1 MFITLAGP
9 DCSGKSTQAQLLVK
23 WLQSSLNMHVMH
35 LAFPTSSP
43 AGVAVRKLLSLDKLF
58 VLDAARSDL
67 PAVILQSAFVADRY
81 GTVGSI
87 RACVRGGGFV
97 VAERWAECGF
107 VYGLE
112 EGLDGDWLSAV
123 NASLPEPDLNIL
135 IDVDADTVLARLRE
149 RGGVP
154 ERYDHRD
161 AQHRILQRYR
171 RLWMSE
177 IGLRNGVPTSNG
189 NPAWKIVDGRPP
201 IEVTA
206 EAIRDLVIERRR
218 SWGF

>member
-9 DCSGKSTQAQLLVK
+9 DCSGKSTQAALLVK
-23 WLQSSLNMHVMH
+23 WLQSSLNMHVLY

-43 AGVAVRKLLSLDKLF
+43 AGVAARKLLSLDKLF
-58 VLDAARSDL
+58 VLDSVRSDL
-67 PAVILQSAFVADRY
+67 PAAILQSAFAADRY

-87 RACVRGGGFV
+87 RDCVRGGGFV

-123 NASLPEPDLNIL
+123 SASLPEPDLNIL
-135 IDVDADTVLARLRE
+135 IDIDADTVLARLRE
-149 RGGVP
+149 RGSVA

-171 RLWMSE
+171 RIWMSE
-177 IGLRNGVPTSNG
+177 IGLRNGVPVPNG
-189 NPAWKIVDGRPP
+189 NPAWKIVDGRLTV
-201 IEVTA
+201 EATA
-206 EAIRDLVIERRR
+206 WAIRELVVERRR
-218 SWGF
+218 AWGF